1 MDGARTKTKTAFLL
15 LLGVALLPRI
25 FTLDRPLTV
34 DEAYFWQNRS
44 AIFLAAVASG
54 RFADTMITGHP
65 GVTTMWLGSAGLLLE
80 QALGALGLLAA
91 PAAPIHLALLRLP
104 LACAN
109 ALAIPIGYLLLR
121 RVLGAGVALLAA
133 LLWATD
139 PFLVAHSR
147 LIHVDAVLTTLMLLA
162 TLALL
167 AACFD
172 EEGPRERP
180 GARRLLLAGAVTGLA
195 LLTKAPAVLLL
206 PIGALILVVWFW
218 RRRGAAP
225 LAPRALV
232 AAAALW
238 GAAALLAAF
247 IAWPALWVAPLRAV
261 DSVVNEVIV
270 NGGTEHPHNF
280 LLGSPDRDPGVLF
293 YLVALPARTTP
304 WAALGLL
311 GLAAAAWRRW
321 TWLRPRIAPLL
332 LLACAALLV
341 VLALT
346 AEPKKF
352 DRYALP
358 AVPLILI
365 LRRRRQR
372 AQGGP
377 GRLGRG
383 AGSRGRLAECA
394 ARYLGRRRGDL
405 VAAQHSAI
413 PARDSHLAGR
423 DQAAPGRLP
432 GGLHLPGPDRSQDL

>member
-232 AAAALW
+232 AA
-238 GAAALLAAF
+238 
-247 IAWPALWVAPLRAV
+247 
-261 DSVVNEVIV
+261 
-270 NGGTEHPHNF
+270 
-280 LLGSPDRDPGVLF
+280 
-293 YLVALPARTTP
+293 
-304 WAALGLL
+304 
-311 GLAAAAWRRW
+311 
-321 TWLRPRIAPLL
+321 
-332 LLACAALLV
+332 
-341 VLALT
+341 
-346 AEPKKF
+346 
-352 DRYALP
+352 
-358 AVPLILI
+358 
-365 LRRRRQR
+365 
-372 AQGGP
+372 
-377 GRLGRG
+377 
-383 AGSRGRLAECA
+383 
-394 ARYLGRRRGDL
+394 
-405 VAAQHSAI
+405 
-413 PARDSHLAGR
+413 
-423 DQAAPGRLP
+423 
-432 GGLHLPGPDRSQDL
+432 